1 MVLSMLNL
9 LDLEGQI
16 LIDDI
21 DITKVPRQKLRN
33 RVTTLPQD
41 SIEISGTVLDN
52 LMPFNIFDKA
62 EETEVTDDAIK
73 TVLQDVCL
81 WDHIES
87 KGGLQASF
95 QEVSFSAGQK
105 QLLHIASA
113 ILHHMQFKTKIVLMD
128 EVTSSMDHHTRE
140 KINQAMERA
149 FCKCTWIIVSHQQ
162 RDLTQCDV
170 ILTLSNS
177 RLVGVSRV
185 NADGRPANLSE
196 PTNASDSPRRS
207 YDSQRSQKSQR
218 SRRRSGSSSSSLAAR
233 RDISPA
239 GAANPRARMSGVTKT
254 YVPRRPAPHRPKT
267 PPMRDVEAY
276 IQKQALGGG
285 SDKTLPATSEAGEEG
300 VAAND
305 WESPEDTDDRID
317 GAGGGVRHVV
327 DIHNILSYLF

>member
-1 MVLSMLNL
+1 MVYSGKSTMVLSILNL

-16 LIDDI
+16 LIDDV
-21 DITKVPRQKLRN
+21 DITKVPRQKLRG
-33 RVTTLPQD
+33 RITTLPQD
-41 SIEISGTVLDN
+41 SIEISGTILDN
-52 LMPFNIFDKA
+52 LSPFNIFDKGDK
-62 EETEVTDDAIK
+62 TDVTDDVIK

-87 KGGLQASF
+87 KGGLHMSF
-95 QEVSFSAGQK
+95 QEVSLSAGQK

-140 KINQAMERA
+140 KVNLAMERA

-162 RDLTQCDV
+162 RDLTQCDM

-185 NADGRPANLSE
+185 NDAGHVSEPAKLSE
-196 PTNASDSPRRS
+196 SRPRS
-207 YDSQRSQKSQR
+207 SASQRSQHSQS
-218 SRRRSGSSSSSLAAR
+218 SRRGSGSMRRTSSSPPSPLAAR

-239 GAANPRARMSGVTKT
+239 GAEAKPRAKTSGVTKS

-267 PPMRDVEAY
+267 PPMRDVEDY
-276 IQKQALGGG
+276 IKKQARGGG
-285 SDKTLPATSEAGEEG
+285 SAAVVLATSGPDEDETVDDMASPGDSYTGGDGGKG
-300 VAAND
+300 V
-305 WESPEDTDDRID
+305 
-317 GAGGGVRHVV
+317 
-327 DIHNILSYLF
+327 